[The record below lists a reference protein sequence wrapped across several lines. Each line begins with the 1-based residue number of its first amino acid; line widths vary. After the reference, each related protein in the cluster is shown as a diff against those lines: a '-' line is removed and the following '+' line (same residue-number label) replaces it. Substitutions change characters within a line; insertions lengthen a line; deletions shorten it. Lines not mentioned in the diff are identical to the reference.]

1 VAGRVLVYRPRQHLP
16 LASLSWVD
24 RRGTTQSTVTASPS
38 AFRALALS
46 GQGRI
51 AAVDRRDAQGVSSV
65 WTIDLQDGAMTRAG
79 GVLGG
84 GARVVR
90 GRLGARL
97 QHRRRFPA
105 EHRDPSRRRYRG
117 RAAHHQECRHPV
129 PLVVYTG
136 CAHDRV
142 PLVLQRHRLGP
153 FTVPVSGDAPPQ
165 RLLQAAANDNEPS
178 LSPDGRLLAYS
189 SDESGRREVY
199 VSRFPEMSGRIAIS
213 SGGGGRPMWRRD
225 GRELYFLAPDNRV
238 MAVTMTPSSASPP
251 ILLFQPAL
259 FSSLYPPAP
268 DGSRFLIATRCRQRM
283 WCRWNWC

>member
-1 VAGRVLVYRPRQHLP
+1 MGRSPRHDAIHCHRIAQRLPGARPLRP
-16 LASLSWVD
+16 GAD
-24 RRGTTQSTVTASPS
+24 RRGRSPRRPGS
-38 AFRALALS
+38 VVGLDHRPA
-46 GQGRI
+46 GR
-51 AAVDRRDAQGVSSV
+51 RNDA
-65 WTIDLQDGAMTRAG
+65 RAG

-129 PLVVYTG
+129 PRVVYTR
-136 CAHDRV
+136 CSHDCV
-142 PLVLQRHRLGP
+142 SLVLQRHRLGP